1 MNYSPLTDADRQD
14 MLSAIGAKSFDD
26 LIANVPAALRERGL
40 NLPSGLSEFE
50 LRGYLDSILSSNKTS
65 GTFNS
70 FLGAGSYDHYIPA
83 VVSQIAGRG
92 EFVTAYTPYQAEA
105 SQGTLQAIFEYQ
117 SVMAELTGLEVANG
131 SHYDGATA
139 FAEGVLL
146 ALRTTGRNKALVAR
160 TVHPEYRAVAATYL
174 AGTDHRI
181 EEIPYT
187 QNGCLDLKFLKEK
200 LTPEV
205 GCVAVSNPNFF
216 GRVEDLT
223 DALALI
229 RGNQSLFLVT
239 GHPLSFSVFRS
250 PGEWGADMACGEAQ
264 PLGLGL
270 NFGGPYVGYFAAS
283 QALMRKIPGRLVGL
297 TTDRRGKRAFVLTL
311 QAREQHIRREKAS
324 SNICSN
330 QALCA
335 LTVCVYLAAMGW
347 DGLREVAMLNVE
359 KARALRERI
368 AALPEFEIPFG
379 GDIFNEFVVRSRKP
393 LKPLMEKLREKG
405 ILAGYALEKSY
416 PELKD
421 HFLVTVTE
429 KKTDAQMNELTE
441 GLGSRR

>member
-14 MLSAIGAKSFDD
+14 MFSAIGVKSFDD
-26 LIANVPAALRERGL
+26 LIANIPLTLRGRGL
-40 NLPSGLSEFE
+40 NLPQGLSEFE
-50 LRGYLDSILSSNKTS
+50 LRGYFEKILSSGRTA
-65 GTFNS
+65 GDFNS

-83 VVSQIAGRG
+83 VVPQIVGRG

-117 SVMAELTGLEVANG
+117 SMMAELTGLEVANG

-139 FAEGVLL
+139 FAEGILL
-146 ALRTTGRNKALVAR
+146 ALRTTQRKKALIAR

-174 AGTDHRI
+174 AGTDHTV

-187 QNGCLDLKFLKEK
+187 RAGGLDLDFLKKK
-200 LTPEV
+200 LSSEV

-216 GRVEDLT
+216 GMVENLT
-223 DALALI
+223 EAVALTH
-229 RGNQSLFLVT
+229 GNQSLFLMT
-239 GHPLSFSVFRS
+239 GHPLSFSVFCS

-270 NFGGPYVGYFAAS
+270 NFGGPYIGYFAAS
-283 QALMRKIPGRLVGL
+283 HALMRKIPGRLVGL
-297 TTDRRGKRAFVLTL
+297 TTDRCGKRAFVLTL

-335 LTVCVYLAAMGW
+335 LAVCVYLSSLGW
-347 DGLREVAMLNVE
+347 DGIREVASLNIE
-359 KARALRERI
+359 KACKLRDQISKLR
-368 AALPEFEIPFG
+368 EFEIPFG
-379 GDIFNEFVVRSRKP
+379 GTVFNEFVVRSRKP
-393 LKPLMEKLREKG
+393 LEPLMGKLFEKG
-405 ILAGYALEKSY
+405 ILAGHALEKSY

-429 KKTDAQMNELTE
+429 KKTDAQMLEFTE
-441 GLGSRR
+441 CLRGL